1 MGLGMIVTALLQS
14 SSLIS
19 VITISFLSAGLID
32 LQAGIGIIFG
42 SNIGTTATA
51 WLVSIFGLKIKVS
64 ALAMPMLA
72 FGILFVF
79 QKSKN
84 LKGIGSILAGLGFF
98 FLGIHFMKQGFD
110 VYQDSINLSDYA
122 MPGFWGL
129 IVYTFIGILI
139 TLILQSSSASMALI
153 LTALAVGQITYN
165 NSLALAIG
173 ANIGTT
179 ITAIL
184 GALSANNAG
193 KKLAGAHLIFNLVTG
208 FVALIFINQLGL
220 LVDTISEATNIA
232 PDNYIIK
239 LSIFHTIFN
248 VLGVL
253 IMLPFIKLLV
263 KLLNRI
269 FIEKENE
276 DEKIEYPKYLNENIL
291 SYPQTAYKALLDES
305 KRLFE
310 KATFEILCH
319 SLNLHTTDIKGD
331 LKLKAVVKK
340 STETLDIDIDDMY
353 YRKIKIIYSKIIKY
367 ATLAVGKFNLEPQ
380 NMERFARIK
389 VANRKIVETIKDL
402 HGLRTNINQYM
413 DSENTFIQKEY
424 NRLRKKVSGVLRE
437 IYLTQIDEN
446 PQTHLDRLEKL
457 KNKATK
463 SDVLLDGTLDTLI
476 RENKISSVMATSL
489 ANDSDNVANIS
500 TRLIE
505 IAELLYIES
514 DTLIEYSEEK
524 EEKEE
529 KNNQKKKKK
538 KKGKN

>member
-1 MGLGMIVTALLQS
+1 
-14 SSLIS
+14 
-19 VITISFLSAGLID
+19 
-32 LQAGIGIIFG
+32 
-42 SNIGTTATA
+42 
-51 WLVSIFGLKIKVS
+51 
-64 ALAMPMLA
+64 
-72 FGILFVF
+72 
-79 QKSKN
+79 
-84 LKGIGSILAGLGFF
+84 
-98 FLGIHFMKQGFD
+98 
-110 VYQDSINLSDYA
+110 
-122 MPGFWGL
+122 
-129 IVYTFIGILI
+129 
-139 TLILQSSSASMALI
+139 MALI

-524 EEKEE
+524 EEKNNQ

-538 KKGKN
+538 GKN